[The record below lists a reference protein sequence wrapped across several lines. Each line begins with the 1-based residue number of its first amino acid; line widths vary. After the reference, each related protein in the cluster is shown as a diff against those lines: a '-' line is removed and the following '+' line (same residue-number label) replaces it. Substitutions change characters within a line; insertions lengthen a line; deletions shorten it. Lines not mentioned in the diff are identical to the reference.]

1 MVTIKTPVEI
11 ERMRKSCQLAAATL
25 DYLAPRVV
33 PGVSTAELDR
43 LAHQFIT
50 SHGAYPSPLNY
61 HGFPKS
67 ICTSPNEVICHG
79 IPSED
84 VILSDGDILNV
95 DVTTYLDKF
104 HGDTNRT
111 FFVGD
116 VKPEVKRLVEVT
128 HECMMRGIRVV
139 KPGARLGD
147 IGWAIQSHAE
157 ANGYTV
163 VRDYCGHGI
172 GYEFHEDP
180 QVLHYGKPDT
190 GLELREGMTFTIEP
204 MINMGGAASKVLG
217 DGWTVITRDNSL
229 SAQFEHTM
237 AVTRD
242 GVEILTLS
250 KAERADSVTEARHE
264 TDSRT

>member
-11 ERMRKSCQLAAATL
+11 ERMRKSCQLAASTL
-25 DYLAPRVV
+25 DYLAPRIV
-33 PGVSTAELDR
+33 PGVSTEELDR
-43 LAHQFIT
+43 LAHQFIV

-79 IPSED
+79 IPSPS
-84 VILSDGDILNV
+84 VVLQDGDILNV

-111 FFVGD
+111 FFVGE
-116 VKPEVKRLVEVT
+116 VKPEVRRLVETT
-128 HECMMRGIRVV
+128 HECMMRGIRTV

-180 QVLHYGKPDT
+180 QVLHYGKPGT
-190 GLELREGMTFTIEP
+190 GLELREGMTFTVEP
-204 MINMGGAASKVLG
+204 MINMGAAASKVLG
-217 DGWTVITRDNSL
+217 DGWTVITRDHSL
-229 SAQFEHTM
+229 SAQFEHTL
-237 AVTRD
+237 AVTRE
-242 GVEILTLS
+242 GVEIMTLS
-250 KAERADSVTEARHE
+250 GSEQSDAVSEISHE
-264 TDSRT
+264 TDSRG